1 MTPEVTHDEVINK
14 EPDTSE
20 VDQPTSPT
28 PPTPPAPPTPR
39 SGKRLLWLLLIPA
52 VLVIAALF
60 GAQARQKQ
68 TQQLGVTTKAL
79 EVQAVNV
86 IHAQRGKSS
95 SELTLP
101 GMIQAFSQSPIYAR
115 VDGYVRTW
123 YVDIGTHVTKGQLL
137 AEIDAPEV
145 DQQLNQA
152 RAMLSQAETGLA
164 LAKVTAPRY
173 QELIKTNS
181 VSQQEVDQNN
191 QNLAA
196 QTANV
201 QAAAAAVSRLEQ
213 MQGFEK
219 IVAPFDGV
227 ITLRKTDFGDLV
239 NAGNAGIG
247 RELFRISQNNI
258 VRVFVTVPE
267 EFSTQVG
274 AGTKASMDVT
284 SLPNRHF
291 AAAVART
298 TGAIDINSRTLT
310 VELDVPNPS
319 GELLPGAYANV
330 HFQLPLNV
338 VPLVLPSS
346 TVLFQADGPQVG
358 VVSSQ
363 NQVEL
368 RKVTLGQDF
377 GDTIE
382 ILTGVRPSDAVIANP
397 PDSLTTGMRVAVQS
411 ASGPSTSGPSASGNA
426 KGN

>member
-1 MTPEVTHDEVINK
+1 MKVDDVINK
-14 EPDTSE
+14 DVESSE
-20 VDQPTSPT
+20 KEQPPR
-28 PPTPPAPPTPR
+28 R
-39 SGKRLLWLLLIPA
+39 SGKRLLWFLLIPA
-52 VLVIAALF
+52 VLVTSAFI
-60 GAQARQKQ
+60 GTKARQK
-68 TQQLGVTTKAL
+68 TSQQLNATTKSL
-79 EVQAVNV
+79 EVQTVNV
-86 IHAQRGKSS
+86 IHPQRGKASS
-95 SELTLP
+95 DLTLP

-123 YVDIGTHVTKGQLL
+123 YVDIGTHVAKGQLL

-152 RAMLSQAETGLA
+152 RAMLKQAETSLA

-201 QAAAAAVSRLEQ
+201 QAASAAVSRLEQ

-219 IVAPFDGV
+219 IVAPFNGV

-239 NAGNAGIG
+239 NAGNAGVG

-267 EFSTQVG
+267 EFSKQVKP
-274 AGTKASMDVT
+274 GTRASMDLT
-284 SLPNRHF
+284 ELPNRHF
-291 AAAVART
+291 AAAVTRT
-298 TGAIDINSRTLT
+298 TDAIDATSRTLT

-330 HFQLPLNV
+330 HFQLPLNTV
-338 VPLVLPSS
+338 SLVLPSS
-346 TVLFQADGPQVG
+346 TILFQAVGPQVG
-358 VVSSQ
+358 LVNSQ
-363 NQVEL
+363 NLIEL
-368 RKVTLGQDF
+368 RKVTLGHDF

-397 PDSLTTGMRVAVQS
+397 PDSLTNGIRVAVQS
-411 ASGPSTSGPSASGNA
+411 ASGPSTSGNA

>member
-1 MTPEVTHDEVINK
+1 MKQLEDVTKKHVESSKD
-14 EPDTSE
+14 DAHS
-20 VDQPTSPT
+20 
-28 PPTPPAPPTPR
+28 PR
-39 SGKRLLWLLLIPA
+39 SGKRLIWF
-52 VLVIAALF
+52 LVIPLVLAASALF
-60 GAQARQKQ
+60 GIQARQKQ
-68 TQQLGVTTKAL
+68 SQQLAATTKSL
-79 EVQAVNV
+79 EVQSVNV
-86 IHAQRGKSS
+86 IHAERGKSS
-95 SELTLP
+95 SDLTLP

-115 VDGYVRTW
+115 VDGYVRAW

-152 RAMLSQAETGLA
+152 RAMLKQAETSLA

-201 QAAAAAVSRLEQ
+201 QAATAAVSRLEQ

-239 NAGNAGIG
+239 NAGNAGVG

-267 EFSTQVG
+267 EFSKQVKP
-274 AGTKASMDVT
+274 GTKASMDLT

-291 AAAVART
+291 AAAVTRT
-298 TGAIDINSRTLT
+298 TEAIDTNSRTLT

-338 VPLVLPSS
+338 VPLVLPASCI
-346 TVLFQADGPQVG
+346 LFQADGPQVG
-358 VVSSQ
+358 VVNSQ

-368 RKVTLGQDF
+368 RKVTLGHDF

-382 ILTGVRPSDAVIANP
+382 ILTGARPADAVIANP
-397 PDSLTTGMRVAVQS
+397 PDFLTHGMRVTVQS
-411 ASGPSTSGPSASGNA
+411 TSGPSTSANA

>member
-1 MTPEVTHDEVINK
+1 MKQLEDVMNK
-14 EPDTSE
+14 DVENSKNEPDS
-20 VDQPTSPT
+20 
-28 PPTPPAPPTPR
+28 PR
-39 SGKRLLWLLLIPA
+39 SGKRLLWFLLIP
-52 VLVIAALF
+52 VLLAGSAFF
-60 GAQARQKQ
+60 GIQARQQ
-68 TQQLGVTTKAL
+68 QSQQLAGTTKSL
-79 EVQAVNV
+79 EVQTVNV
-86 IHAQRGKSS
+86 IHPQRGQSS
-95 SELTLP
+95 SDLTLP

-115 VDGYVRTW
+115 VDGYVRAW
-123 YVDIGTHVTKGQLL
+123 YADIGAHVTKGQLL

-152 RAMLSQAETGLA
+152 RAMLKQAETSLG

-201 QAAAAAVSRLEQ
+201 QAATAAVSRLEQ

-219 IVAPFDGV
+219 IVAPFEGV

-239 NAGNAGIG
+239 NAGNAGVG

-267 EFSTQVG
+267 EFSKQVRP
-274 AGTKASMDVT
+274 GTKASMDLT

-291 AAAVART
+291 TAAVTRT
-298 TGAIDINSRTLT
+298 TDSIDPNSRTLT

-319 GELLPGAYANV
+319 GELLPGAYADV
-330 HFQLPLNV
+330 HFQLPLGAA
-338 VPLVLPSS
+338 PLVLPSS
-346 TVLFQADGPQVG
+346 AILFQADGPQVG
-358 VVSSQ
+358 VVNSQ

-368 RKVTLGQDF
+368 RKVTIGHDF
-377 GDTIE
+377 GDTIQ
-382 ILTGVRPSDAVIANP
+382 IVTGVRPADAVIANP
-397 PDSLTTGMRVAVQS
+397 PDSLTNGMRVAVQS
-411 ASGPSTSGPSASGNA
+411 ASANG

>member
-1 MTPEVTHDEVINK
+1 MNQTQDLSKDN
-14 EPDTSE
+14 S
-20 VDQPTSPT
+20 
-28 PPTPPAPPTPR
+28 PR
-39 SGKRLLWLLLIPA
+39 SGNRLLWF
-52 VLVIAALF
+52 LVIPVLLAGSAFF
-60 GAQARQKQ
+60 GMKTRQEENQ
-68 TQQLGVTTKAL
+68 HLANTTKEL
-79 EVQAVNV
+79 DVQPVHV
-86 IHAQRGKSS
+86 IHAERGKSS
-95 SELTLP
+95 SDLTLP
-101 GMIQAFSQSPIYAR
+101 GMIQAFSQSPVYAR

-123 YVDIGTHVTKGQLL
+123 YVDIGAHVTKGQLL

-152 RAMLSQAETGLA
+152 RAMLNQAQTSLA

-196 QTANV
+196 QEANV
-201 QAAAAAVSRLEQ
+201 QAATAAVGRLEQ
-213 MQGFEK
+213 MQSYEK

-227 ITLRKTDFGDLV
+227 ITERKTDFGDLV
-239 NAGNAGIG
+239 NAGNAGVG
-247 RELFRISQNNI
+247 RELFRISQNNV

-267 EFSTQVG
+267 EFSTQVKP
-274 AGTKASMDVT
+274 GTRASMDVI

-291 AAAVART
+291 AASVTRT
-298 TGAIDINSRTLT
+298 ADSIDITSRTLT

-319 GELLPGAYANV
+319 GELLSGAYANV

-346 TVLFQADGPQVG
+346 TILFQADGPQVG
-358 VVSSQ
+358 IVNSQ

-368 RKVTLGQDF
+368 RKVTLGHDF

-382 ILTGVRPSDAVIANP
+382 IMAGVRSADAVVANP
-397 PDSLTTGMRVAVQS
+397 PDSLTNGMRVAVES
-411 ASGPSTSGPSASGNA
+411 ASTTTQ
-426 KGN
+426 KGS

>member
-1 MTPEVTHDEVINK
+1 MRDHVMNQTQDLSKDN
-14 EPDTSE
+14 S
-20 VDQPTSPT
+20 
-28 PPTPPAPPTPR
+28 PR
-39 SGKRLLWLLLIPA
+39 SGNRLLWF
-52 VLVIAALF
+52 LVIPVLLAGSAFF
-60 GAQARQKQ
+60 GMKTRQEENQ
-68 TQQLGVTTKAL
+68 HLATTTKEL
-79 EVQAVNV
+79 DVQPVHV
-86 IHAQRGKSS
+86 IHAERGKSS
-95 SELTLP
+95 SDLTLP
-101 GMIQAFSQSPIYAR
+101 GMIQAFSQSPVYAR

-123 YVDIGTHVTKGQLL
+123 YVDIGAHVTKGQLL

-152 RAMLSQAETGLA
+152 RAMLNQAQTSLA

-196 QTANV
+196 QEANV
-201 QAAAAAVSRLEQ
+201 QAATAAVGRIEQ
-213 MQGFEK
+213 MQSYEK

-227 ITLRKTDFGDLV
+227 ITERKTDFGDLV
-239 NAGNAGIG
+239 NAGNAGVG
-247 RELFRISQNNI
+247 RELFRISQNNV

-267 EFSTQVG
+267 EFSTQVKP
-274 AGTKASMDVT
+274 GTRASMDVI

-291 AAAVART
+291 AASVTRT
-298 TGAIDINSRTLT
+298 ADSIDITSRTLT

-319 GELLPGAYANV
+319 GELLSGAYANV

-346 TVLFQADGPQVG
+346 TILFQADGPQVG
-358 VVSSQ
+358 IVNSQ

-368 RKVTLGQDF
+368 RKVTLGHDF

-382 ILTGVRPSDAVIANP
+382 IMAGVRSADAVVANP
-397 PDSLTTGMRVAVQS
+397 PDSLTNGMRVAVES
-411 ASGPSTSGPSASGNA
+411 ASTTTQ
-426 KGN
+426 KGS

>member
-1 MTPEVTHDEVINK
+1 MGLLSNSCAEPNK
-14 EPDTSE
+14 P
-20 VDQPTSPT
+20 
-28 PPTPPAPPTPR
+28 
-39 SGKRLLWLLLIPA
+39 SGKRLLWFLFIPILLA
-52 VLVIAALF
+52 TSAFFV
-60 GAQARQKQ
+60 AQARQKVS
-68 TQQLGVTTKAL
+68 QQLVGTTKSL
-79 EVQAVNV
+79 EVETVNV
-86 IHAQRGKSS
+86 IHPQRGKSS
-95 SELTLP
+95 SDLTLP

-152 RAMLSQAETGLA
+152 RAMLSQAETSLA
-164 LAKVTAPRY
+164 LAKTTAPRY

-201 QAAAAAVSRLEQ
+201 QAATAAVSRLEQ

-239 NAGNAGIG
+239 NAGNAGLG
-247 RELFRISQNNI
+247 RELFRISQNNT

-267 EFSTQVG
+267 EFSSEIMS
-274 AGTKASMDVT
+274 GTKASMDLT
-284 SLPNRHF
+284 ELPNRHF
-291 AAAVART
+291 AAAVTRT
-298 TGAIDINSRTLT
+298 TNAIDANSRTLT

-319 GELLPGAYANV
+319 GTLLPGAYANV

-338 VPLVLPSS
+338 VPQVLPSS
-346 TVLFQADGPQVG
+346 TILFQSDGPQVG
-358 VVSSQ
+358 VVNSQ

-368 RKVTLGQDF
+368 RKVTLGHDF

-382 ILTGVRPSDAVIANP
+382 IVSGVRQTDSVIANP
-397 PDSLTTGMRVAVQS
+397 PDSLTNGMVVAVQS
-411 ASGPSTSGPSASGNA
+411 ASSQQ

>member
-1 MTPEVTHDEVINK
+1 MKVEDVMNK
-14 EPDTSE
+14 EVESSE
-20 VDQPTSPT
+20 KEQHTQP
-28 PPTPPAPPTPR
+28 
-39 SGKRLLWLLLIPA
+39 SGKRLLWFLLVPV
-52 VLVIAALF
+52 VLVTAAF
-60 GAQARQKQ
+60 MGTKARQK
-68 TQQLGVTTKAL
+68 TSEQLNATTKSL
-79 EVQAVNV
+79 EVQTVNV
-86 IHAQRGKSS
+86 IHPQRGKASS
-95 SELTLP
+95 DLALP

-152 RAMLSQAETGLA
+152 RAMLKQAETSLA

-239 NAGNAGIG
+239 NAGNSGVG

-267 EFSTQVG
+267 EFSKQVRP
-274 AGTKASMDVT
+274 GTKASMDLAE
-284 SLPNRHF
+284 LPSRHF
-291 AAAVART
+291 AAAVTRT
-298 TGAIDINSRTLT
+298 TDAIEPTSRTLT

-330 HFQLPLNV
+330 HFQLPLGAA
-338 VPLVLPSS
+338 PLVLPSS
-346 TVLFQADGPQVG
+346 AILFQADGPQVG
-358 VVSSQ
+358 VVNTQ
-363 NQVEL
+363 NQVQL
-368 RKVTLGQDF
+368 QKVTLGHDF
-377 GDTIE
+377 GDTIQV
-382 ILTGVRPSDAVIANP
+382 LSGVGPTDAVIANP
-397 PDSLTTGMRVAVQS
+397 PDSLTNGMRVAVQS
-411 ASGPSTSGPSASGNA
+411 AAANP
-426 KGN
+426 KED

>member
-1 MTPEVTHDEVINK
+1 MKLEDIYK
-14 EPDTSE
+14 DLEPS
-20 VDQPTSPT
+20 VGQAVSPVN
-28 PPTPPAPPTPR
+28 PPAR
-39 SGKRLLWLLLIPA
+39 SGKRLLWFLLIPA
-52 VLVIAALF
+52 VL
-60 GAQARQKQ
+60 GASSLLATRDRQKA
-68 TQQLGVTTKAL
+68 TQQLGTTTKSL
-79 EVQAVNV
+79 EVQTVNV
-86 IHAQRGKSS
+86 IHPQRGKSS
-95 SELTLP
+95 SDLTLP

-123 YVDIGTHVTKGQLL
+123 HVDIGAHVTKGQLL

-152 RAMLSQAETGLA
+152 RAMLSQAETSLA

-196 QTANV
+196 QQANV
-201 QAAAAAVSRLEQ
+201 QAATAAVSRLEQ

-227 ITLRKTDFGDLV
+227 ITQRKTDFGDLV

-247 RELFRISQNNI
+247 RELFQISQYNI

-267 EFSTQVG
+267 EFSKQVRS
-274 AGTKASMDVT
+274 GTKASMDLAE
-284 SLPNRHF
+284 LPNRRF
-291 AAAVART
+291 AAAVTRT
-298 TGAIDINSRTLT
+298 TEAIDTNSRTLT

-338 VPLVLPSS
+338 VPLVLPAS
-346 TVLFQADGPQVG
+346 TILFQADGPQVG
-358 VVSSQ
+358 VVNSQ
-363 NQVEL
+363 DHLEL
-368 RKVTLGQDF
+368 RKVTLGHDF

-382 ILTGVRPSDAVIANP
+382 IVSGVRQTDAVVANP
-397 PDSLTTGMRVAVQS
+397 PDSLTNGMHVAVQS
-411 ASGPSTSGPSASGNA
+411 ASGNQ
-426 KGN
+426 KEN

>member
-1 MTPEVTHDEVINK
+1 MREDVMNQTQNPLNDN
-14 EPDTSE
+14 
-20 VDQPTSPT
+20 SP
-28 PPTPPAPPTPR
+28 R
-39 SGKRLLWLLLIPA
+39 RGRRLLWF
-52 VLVIAALF
+52 LVIPVMLAGSAFF
-60 GAQARQKQ
+60 GMQARQKEN
-68 TQQLGVTTKAL
+68 QQLANTTKAL
-79 EVQAVNV
+79 DVQPVRV

-152 RAMLSQAETGLA
+152 RAMLKQAETSLE

-196 QTANV
+196 QMANV
-201 QAAAAAVSRLEQ
+201 QAASAAVSRLEQ

-239 NAGNAGIG
+239 NAGNAGVG

-267 EFSTQVG
+267 EFSKEVRP
-274 AGTKASMDVT
+274 GTKASMDVT
-284 SLPNRHF
+284 ALPSRKF
-291 AAAVART
+291 TAAVTRT
-298 TGAIDINSRTLT
+298 ADAIDINSRTLT

-358 VVSSQ
+358 VVNSQ

-368 RKVTLGQDF
+368 RKVTLGHDF

-382 ILTGVRPSDAVIANP
+382 IVSGVRHTDAVIANP
-397 PDSLTTGMRVAVQS
+397 PDSLTNGMRVAVQS
-411 ASGPSTSGPSASGNA
+411 AAASG
-426 KGN
+426 KG

>member
-1 MTPEVTHDEVINK
+1 MKTDNAINN
-14 EPDTSE
+14 T
-20 VDQPTSPT
+20 
-28 PPTPPAPPTPR
+28 R
-39 SGKRLLWLLLIPA
+39 SGKRLLWFLLIPSLLA
-52 VLVIAALF
+52 TSAFF
-60 GAQARQKQ
+60 GAQTRQKESN
-68 TQQLGVTTKAL
+68 QLARTTKSL
-79 EVQAVNV
+79 EVQTVNV
-86 IHAQRGKSS
+86 IHPQRGKSS
-95 SELTLP
+95 SDLTLP

-152 RAMLSQAETGLA
+152 RAMLSQAQTSLA
-164 LAKVTAPRY
+164 LAKVTTPRY

-219 IVAPFDGV
+219 IVAPFDGI

-239 NAGNAGIG
+239 NAGNSGVG

-267 EFSTQVG
+267 EFSKQVMS
-274 AGTKASMDVT
+274 GTKASMDLT
-284 SLPNRHF
+284 ELPNRRF
-291 AAAVART
+291 SATVTRT
-298 TGAIDINSRTLT
+298 TDAIDVNSRTLT

-319 GELLPGAYANV
+319 GQLLPGAYANV

-346 TVLFQADGPQVG
+346 TILFQAAGPQVG
-358 VVSSQ
+358 VVNSQ
-363 NQVEL
+363 NHVEL
-368 RKVTLGQDF
+368 RNVTLGHDF

-382 ILTGVRPSDAVIANP
+382 IVSGVHQTDAVIANP
-397 PDSLTTGMRVAVQS
+397 PDSLTNGMPVAVQS
-411 ASGPSTSGPSASGNA
+411 ASSRGASANQGGN
-426 KGN
+426 